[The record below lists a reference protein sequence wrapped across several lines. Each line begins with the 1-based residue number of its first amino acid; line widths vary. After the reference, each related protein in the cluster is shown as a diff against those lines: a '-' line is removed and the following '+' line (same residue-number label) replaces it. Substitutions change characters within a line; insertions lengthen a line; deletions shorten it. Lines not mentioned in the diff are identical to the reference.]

1 MIKKNKFFLVIILF
15 IIFSSYNFNERKQ
28 NLSIIFPIKEIII
41 KGAIAVDQIKLK
53 NELNFLRN
61 TSLFFLKE
69 KEIASVTNK
78 NGFISNV
85 QLKKKYP
92 NTLKILISE
101 NRPVA
106 TQIDDKK
113 KYYLTQDGKKIN
125 FIELKIFENLPVIF
139 GDQKNFSSFFK
150 NLEKSNFNIKNVKAF
165 YYFEIG
171 RWDIVLKDEI
181 TIKLPRTGY
190 QTILTKIDLILNDPT
205 FVEYKILD
213 YRIKNQLILQ

>member
-1 MIKKNKFFLVIILF
+1 MIQKNKFFLLIFLFTILTT
-15 IIFSSYNFNERKQ
+15 YNFNEQKQ
-28 NLSIIFPIKEIII
+28 NLSIIFPIKKIII
-41 KGAIAVDQIKLK
+41 DEVYTFDLTKLK
-53 NELNFLRN
+53 SELNFLRN